1 MDLSSGTSGMLLG
14 IGLASLGV
22 GVALKILK
30 SVESE
35 IVLKKE
41 PPVERRCGQKSECV
55 FEPVLNCVED

>member
-35 IVLKKE
+35 IVLKPGRSRLWNAVVDKN
-41 PPVERRCGQKSECV
+41 QSV
-55 FEPVLNCVED
+55 FLSLF

>member
-1 MDLSSGTSGMLLG
+1 MLLG